1 MRDRHVSSPWTS
13 TNVDQIRLQICMSPD
28 YAIVPEHFQDT
39 FIEAC
44 KQAYYEMHPK
54 DPRETGNMAR
64 IVNDRH
70 VQRVKR
76 LLDGTK
82 GEVVLGG
89 KIDEET
95 KFCEATIVKNVKLD
109 DVLMSEEIF
118 APILPVVPVR
128 DVDEAIKVINSLSV
142 MLPCRSYACLLM
154 PVLQGSCS
162 RAARLLERLCVQE
175 EGFRQHAERSCDRQR
190 DPSPHPE

>member
-1 MRDRHVSSPWTS
+1 
-13 TNVDQIRLQICMSPD
+13 MSPD

-76 LLDGTK
+76 LLEGTK

-89 KIDEET
+89 KIDEQT

-118 APILPVVPVR
+118 APILPVVPVK
-128 DVDEAIKVINSLSV
+128 DVDEAIKVINSLLV
-142 MLPCRSYACLLM
+142 VLPVSIL
-154 PVLQGSCS
+154 
-162 RAARLLERLCVQE
+162 
-175 EGFRQHAERSCDRQR
+175 
-190 DPSPHPE
+190 

>member
-1 MRDRHVSSPWTS
+1 
-13 TNVDQIRLQICMSPD
+13 MSPD

-54 DPRETGNMAR
+54 DPQETGNMAR

-89 KIDEET
+89 KIDEKT

-118 APILPVVPVR
+118 APILPVVPVK

-142 MLPCRSYACLLM
+142 MLPCRSYVCLLTS
-154 PVLQGSCS
+154 VRQGSRS
-162 RAARLLERLCVQE
+162 RAARLLERLGVQE
-175 EGFRQHAERSCDRQR
+175 ESVRQHAERSCDCQR
-190 DPSPHPE
+190 DSPPHPE

>member
-1 MRDRHVSSPWTS
+1 
-13 TNVDQIRLQICMSPD
+13 MSPD

-54 DPRETGNMAR
+54 DPQETGNMAR

-89 KIDEET
+89 KIDEKT

-118 APILPVVPVR
+118 APILPVVPVK

-142 MLPCRSYACLLM
+142 MLFVAIPGGLVVDVAALGVTLSFCTFSRATLRSRRKCSTTRRAVSPLPTRPSSTFRVRALLM
-154 PVLQGSCS
+154 LS
-162 RAARLLERLCVQE
+162 
-175 EGFRQHAERSCDRQR
+175 
-190 DPSPHPE
+190 